1 MRFYLTLEL
10 KKNTFPVDYRK
21 VILSFIK
28 KALSEIS
35 DGKYYDT
42 YFKDTI
48 QKDFAFSVQLP
59 NPKFN
64 KTEIILEKNVIKILF
79 TTDENKKT
87 GLLLQQ
93 AFIKQKHK
101 KFSIPNDNT
110 MTLKQINQQRTQ
122 KITNSKAIFKTYGLC
137 IRDHDK
143 QTNKDIHY
151 IYNDEKF
158 NEQLKIVLNNQAS
171 QAGFSK
177 SMVDSIKFIPLNC
190 KKVLVKHYNTYLD
203 TTVGTFLLDGHPSL
217 LQYFYNVGLGSRR
230 SMFGY
235 IDLVTQEL

>member
-1 MRFYLTLEL
+1 MRFYLIMELE
-10 KKNTFPVDYRK
+10 KNTFPIDYRR
-21 VILSFIK
+21 VILSYIK
-28 KALSEIS
+28 KALSEMS

-48 QKDFAFSVQLP
+48 QKDFSFSLQLP

-64 KTEIILEKNVIKILF
+64 KNEITLDKNEIKILF
-79 TTDENKKT
+79 TTDDNKKT

-93 AFIKQKHK
+93 GFIKQKYK
-101 KFSIPNDNT
+101 PFSIPNSNT
-110 MTLKQINQQRTQ
+110 ITLKQVIQQRTQ
-122 KITNSKAIFKTYGLC
+122 KITNSKVIFKTYGLC

-151 IYNDEKF
+151 IYNDENF

-171 QAGFSK
+171 QVGFSR

-190 KKVLVKHYNTYLD
+190 KKVLVKHYNTYVD
-203 TTVGTFLLDGHPSL
+203 TTVGTFLLEGPPSL
-217 LQYFYNVGLGSRR
+217 LQYFYNAGMGSR
-230 SMFGY
+230 STMFGY
-235 IDLVTQEL
+235 IDIVTQDL